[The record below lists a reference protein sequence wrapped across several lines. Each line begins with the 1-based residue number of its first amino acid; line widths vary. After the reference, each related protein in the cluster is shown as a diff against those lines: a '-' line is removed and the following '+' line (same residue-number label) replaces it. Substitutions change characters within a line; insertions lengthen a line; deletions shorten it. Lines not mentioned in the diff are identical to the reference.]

1 MFPLP
6 EEFVDFVSRYFNLLE
21 ALSENTRQNK
31 PDKCI
36 QTMRELTRV
45 NESLEDIFVS
55 SPLESRV
62 KFDYTTISLA
72 LYLDWIHNKSVKSTD
87 TK

>member
-1 MFPLP
+1 MP